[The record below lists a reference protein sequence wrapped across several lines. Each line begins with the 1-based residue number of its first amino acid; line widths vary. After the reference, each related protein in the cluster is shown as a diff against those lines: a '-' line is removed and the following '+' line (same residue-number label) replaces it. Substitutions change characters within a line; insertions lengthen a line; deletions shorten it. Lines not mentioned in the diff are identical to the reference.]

1 MTSKNIILSE
11 RDMICQLKLYKEEI
25 STINKRTSV
34 QTKIID
40 DASTKLAEA
49 KKLVQELEAK
59 LMNTQ
64 TSINNDKKRKK
75 KLTEQV
81 TTIENNLKIKS
92 DSDKKSNYVKRC
104 ILYLLENGN
113 DHIDKVDQHVYI
125 DLSFLDDKY
134 TEENLATL
142 FDDDIIQLAHITR
155 ICQIF
160 QNVKDEI
167 EDPLLEWYYDDDDEY
182 IYFSEKSGCF
192 EGCSCHKRYAYVFF
206 SNWSHIVSYTNT
218 FSIDTSVKDAY
229 CFTRIN

>member
-1 MTSKNIILSE
+1 MSSKNIILSE
-11 RDMICQLKLYKEEI
+11 RDMICQLKMYKEEI

-34 QTKIID
+34 QTKIVD

-49 KKLVQELEAK
+49 KKLVQELQAK

-92 DSDKKSNYVKRC
+92 ESDKKSEYVKRC

-113 DHIDKVDQHVYI
+113 DHIYKVEQHTCI
-125 DLSFLDDKY
+125 DLSFLDDKC

-142 FDDDIIQLAHITR
+142 FDDPL
-155 ICQIF
+155 F
-160 QNVKDEI
+160 QWD
-167 EDPLLEWYYDDDDEY
+167 YDDDDDY
-182 IYFSEKSGCF
+182 IYFSEKTRCF
-192 EGCSCHKRYAYVFF
+192 EDCTCHRRYAYVF
-206 SNWSHIVSYTNT
+206 SWNWSDIVSYTNKNES